1 MTDNTVHGLTSTKP
15 ACAVEM
21 LLVWR
26 GLRRSGEVE
35 VDRWN
40 SLVEMKILDL
50 KTVIPANEFFG

>member
-1 MTDNTVHGLTSTKP
+1 M
-15 ACAVEM
+15 EM

-35 VDRWN
+35 VDCWN